1 MYGLALPAVSITLS
15 LVLAMLNR
23 SFRWLALPV
32 VPASYPRKQALLG
45 VVLLLA
51 AGCGGS
57 NSAQDRLVRGP
68 GYEFSAPADWALS
81 KTAAETRLEQR
92 DGLVSVRRF
101 GLARRFRPAQFAK
114 VVPELDRAAAAVAL
128 QQGGQVRSPET
139 VTIGGR
145 DARRYD
151 IEYEKNGRKLVD
163 RIAFVLRDRTEYYL
177 LCRYEAGGDTRA
189 CERLLA
195 TFRLT

>member
-1 MYGLALPAVSITLS
+1 MVH
-15 LVLAMLNR
+15 
-23 SFRWLALPV
+23 
-32 VPASYPRKQALLG
+32 
-45 VVLLLA
+45 
-51 AGCGGS
+51 
-57 NSAQDRLVRGP
+57 GP

-81 KTAAETRLEQR
+81 RSAGETRLEQR

-101 GLARRFRPAQFAK
+101 ALERRFRSEEWGK
-114 VVPELDRAAAAVAL
+114 VVPELDRAAAAVAR

-151 IEYEKNGRKLVD
+151 IEYAKNGKKLVD
-163 RIAFVLRDRTEYYL
+163 RIVFVLRDRTEYYL

>member
-1 MYGLALPAVSITLS
+1 
-15 LVLAMLNR
+15 MLEK
-23 SFRWLALPV
+23 SFRLLALPV
-32 VPASYPRKQALLG
+32 IPASYPRKRALLG

-57 NSAQDRLVRGP
+57 SSAPDRTVRGH

-81 KTAAETRLEQR
+81 QTGGETRLEQR

-101 GLARRFRPAQFAK
+101 ALERAFREEQWEK
-114 VVPELDRAAAAVAL
+114 VVPELDRAAAAVAR
-128 QQGGQVRSPET
+128 QQGGQVRDPET
-139 VTIGGR
+139 ITVGDR
-145 DARRYD
+145 RARRYD
-151 IEYEKNGRKLVD
+151 IEYRKNGKSLVD
-163 RIAFVLRDRTEYYL
+163 RIAFVLRGKTEYYL
-177 LCRYEAGGDTRA
+177 LCRYQEGGDTRA